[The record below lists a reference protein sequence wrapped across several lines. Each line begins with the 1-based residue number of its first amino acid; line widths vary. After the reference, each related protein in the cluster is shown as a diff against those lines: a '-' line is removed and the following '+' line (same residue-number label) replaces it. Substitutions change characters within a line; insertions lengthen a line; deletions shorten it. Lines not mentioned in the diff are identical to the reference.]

1 MELPLRNSL
10 AGLTIFLGCCLSAQ
24 AQTPTFTSGSVV
36 NASSQ
41 VGGVIA
47 PGMVTVINGSNLA
60 DANIFRNCQLA
71 NGSLPTSCNNTTV
84 LVNGKAAPI
93 VYASDSTQQGQS
105 KSQVEF
111 EVPFGTTGTSA
122 TLQVT
127 HLVGGTLLQS
137 SVVNINV
144 APTAPGLQ
152 SANGNG
158 TGTAYYFAP
167 SGYSAPVHVG
177 DTVVLY
183 GNGFGV
189 TNPVVADGA
198 PGPNS
203 LAPAVAPVILTIGS
217 LTVTTQY
224 AGLEPGSVVGSVPGN
239 DEVIFTV
246 PAALAPPAGQAEKDY
261 PIMVTVGGQ
270 ASQTLQIRVG
280 QPPVEISLVESGSA
294 YGIENGQ
301 LISGFAGQVIT
312 SIESGSWVSIFG
324 ANLSAT
330 MRDWTADI
338 SPTSNNLPLSLDGVS
353 VTINNKP
360 AAVYYI
366 SPTQINVQAPTD
378 TAAGLVSVIVTN
390 GYGSDQNLANLQQ
403 YAPAF
408 FPMPQ
413 AGGISTTAPIYVA
426 ARHNADG
433 TLVLPTSYFSGI
445 VSSPAKPGEY
455 VQLYGTGFGPTT
467 PLVPAGQKVGTP
479 APLTDLTQ
487 LQVTIGGAPATVQS
501 ANIVMAGEY
510 QINVLVPTL
519 PDGDQLVQAT
529 IAGMKTQTRISIP
542 IKN

>member
-1 MELPLRNSL
+1 MELRLRNSL
-10 AGLTIFLGCCLSAQ
+10 VALTILVLGCGLSAQ
-24 AQTPTFTSGSVV
+24 AQTPTFTSATVV

-41 VGGVIA
+41 AGGVIA
-47 PGMVTVINGSNLA
+47 PGMVTVINGSYLS
-60 DANIFRNCQLA
+60 DTNIFRNCQLS

-93 VYASDSTQQGQS
+93 VYAESDSTN

-111 EVPFGTTGTSA
+111 QVPFGITGTSA

-152 SANGNG
+152 SANGLG
-158 TGTAYYFAP
+158 TGTAYYYAP
-167 SGYSAPVHVG
+167 SGYSGPVHVG

-183 GNGFGV
+183 GTGFGV

-198 PGPNS
+198 PGPTT
-203 LAPAVAPVILTIGS
+203 LAPAVASVTLTIGT

-224 AGLEPGSVVGSVPGN
+224 AGLEPGNNAVGSVPGN

-246 PAALAPPAGQAEKDY
+246 PAGLAPPAGQTEKDY

-270 ASQTLQIRVG
+270 ASQSLQLRVG

-312 SIESGSWVSIFG
+312 SVESGSWISIFG

-330 MRDWTADI
+330 TRDWTADI
-338 SPTSNNLPLSLDGVS
+338 SPTSNQLPLSLDGVS

-413 AGGISTTAPIYVA
+413 AGGISSTASIYVA
-426 ARHNADG
+426 ARHNTDG
-433 TLVLPTSYFSGI
+433 VLVLPTGYYTGFTSR
-445 VSSPAKPGEY
+445 PATPGEY
-455 VQLYGTGFGPTT
+455 VQLYGTGFGPTN
-467 PLVPAGQKVGTP
+467 PAVPAGQKVTTA

-501 ANIVMAGEY
+501 ASIVAPGEY

-519 PDGDQLVQAT
+519 ADGDQLVQAT

-542 IKN
+542 VKN